1 MKDQNFKNHSKLVTG
16 YHGVLFVALVAL
28 LAGSVYH
35 LFRTT
40 SENLYLASLM
50 VLIAVILIVMAWY
63 VRTFPLKAQDRAI
76 RAEENMRHYV
86 MTGKLL
92 PSDLGMS
99 QIIALRFASDDE
111 FLPLMEK
118 ALKEKLSTKEIKS
131 SIKSWK
137 GDYYRVYF
145 RVRTKNS

>member
-1 MKDQNFKNHSKLVTG
+1 MKDQNFKNHAKLVTG
-16 YHGVLFVALVAL
+16 FHGVLFVALVAL

-50 VLIAVILIVMAWY
+50 VLIAIILILMAWY

-92 PSDLGMS
+92 PSDLRMS
-99 QIIALRFASDDE
+99 QIIALRFASDYE

-118 ALKEKLSTKEIKS
+118 ALKEKLSAKEIKS

-137 GDYYRVYF
+137 GDYYRV
-145 RVRTKNS
+145 

>member
-1 MKDQNFKNHSKLVTG
+1 MKNQNFKNHAKLVTG
-16 YHGVLFVALVAL
+16 FHGVLFVALVAL
-28 LAGSVYH
+28 LVGSVYH

-40 SENLYLASLM
+40 SENLYLASLT
-50 VLIAVILIVMAWY
+50 VLIAIILILMAWY

-92 PSDLGMS
+92 PSDLSMS

-111 FLPLMEK
+111 FLSLMEK
-118 ALKEKLSTKEIKS
+118 ALKEKLSAKEIKS

-137 GDYYRVYF
+137 GDYYRV
-145 RVRTKNS
+145 

>member
-1 MKDQNFKNHSKLVTG
+1 MKDQNFKNHAKLVTG
-16 YHGVLFVALVAL
+16 FHGVLFVALVAL

-50 VLIAVILIVMAWY
+50 VLIAIILILMAWY

-92 PSDLGMS
+92 PSDLRMS

-118 ALKEKLSTKEIKS
+118 ALKEKLSAKEIKS

-137 GDYYRVYF
+137 GDYYRV
-145 RVRTKNS
+145 

>member
-1 MKDQNFKNHSKLVTG
+1 MKNQNFKNHAKLVTG
-16 YHGVLFVALVAL
+16 FHGVLFVALVAL
-28 LAGSVYH
+28 LVGSVYH

-50 VLIAVILIVMAWY
+50 VLIAIILILMAWY

-92 PSDLGMS
+92 PSDLRMS

-111 FLPLMEK
+111 FLSLMEK
-118 ALKEKLSTKEIKS
+118 ALKEKLSAKEIKS

-137 GDYYRVYF
+137 GDYYRV
-145 RVRTKNS
+145 

>member
-1 MKDQNFKNHSKLVTG
+1 MKDQNFKNHAKLVTG
-16 YHGVLFVALVAL
+16 FHGVLFVALVAL

-50 VLIAVILIVMAWY
+50 VLVAIILIVMAWF

-92 PSDLGMS
+92 PSDLTMS

-118 ALKEKLSTKEIKS
+118 ALQEKLSAKEIKS
-131 SIKSWK
+131 SIKNWK
-137 GDYYRVYF
+137 ADQYRV
-145 RVRTKNS
+145 

>member
-1 MKDQNFKNHSKLVTG
+1 MKDQNFKNHAKLVTG
-16 YHGVLFVALVAL
+16 FHGVLFVSLVAL

-50 VLIAVILIVMAWY
+50 VLIAIILIVMAWY

-92 PSDLGMS
+92 PSDLRMS
-99 QIIALRFASDDE
+99 QIIALRFASDNE

-118 ALKEKLSTKEIKS
+118 ALKEKLSAKEIKS

-137 GDYYRVYF
+137 GDYYRV
-145 RVRTKNS
+145 

>member
-1 MKDQNFKNHSKLVTG
+1 MEDQNFKNHAKLVKG
-16 YHGVLFVALVAL
+16 FHGVLFVALVAL

-50 VLIAVILIVMAWY
+50 VLIAIILIVMAWY

-92 PSDLGMS
+92 PSNLTMS

-118 ALKEKLSTKEIKS
+118 ALKEKLSGKEIKS
-131 SIKSWK
+131 SIKNWK
-137 GDYYRVYF
+137 GDYYRV
-145 RVRTKNS
+145 

>member
-1 MKDQNFKNHSKLVTG
+1 MKDQNFKNHSKLVIG
-16 YHGVLFVALVAL
+16 FHGVLFVALVVL
-28 LAGSVYH
+28 LAVSVYH

-50 VLIAVILIVMAWY
+50 VLIAIILIVMAWY

-118 ALKEKLSTKEIKS
+118 ALKEKLSGKEIKS

-137 GDYYRVYF
+137 GDYYRV
-145 RVRTKNS
+145 

>member
-1 MKDQNFKNHSKLVTG
+1 MKDQNFKNHAKLVTG
-16 YHGVLFVALVAL
+16 FHGVLFVALVAL
-28 LAGSVYH
+28 LVGSVYH

-50 VLIAVILIVMAWY
+50 VLIAIILILMAWY

-76 RAEENMRHYV
+76 RAEENLRHYV

-92 PSDLGMS
+92 PSDLKMS

-111 FLPLMEK
+111 FLSLMEK
-118 ALKEKLSTKEIKS
+118 ALKEKLSAKEIKS

-137 GDYYRVYF
+137 GDYYRV
-145 RVRTKNS
+145 

>member
-1 MKDQNFKNHSKLVTG
+1 MKDQDFKNHSKLVIG
-16 YHGVLFVALVAL
+16 FHGVLFVALVVL

-50 VLIAVILIVMAWY
+50 VLIAIILIVMAWY

-111 FLPLMEK
+111 FLPLIEK
-118 ALKEKLSTKEIKS
+118 ALKEKLSGKEIKS

-137 GDYYRVYF
+137 GDYYRV
-145 RVRTKNS
+145 

>member
-1 MKDQNFKNHSKLVTG
+1 MKNQNFKNHAKLVTG
-16 YHGVLFVALVAL
+16 FHGVLFVALVAL
-28 LAGSVYH
+28 LVGSVYH

-50 VLIAVILIVMAWY
+50 VLIAIILILMAWY

-92 PSDLGMS
+92 PSDLSMS

-111 FLPLMEK
+111 FLSLMEK
-118 ALKEKLSTKEIKS
+118 ALKEKLSAKEIKS

-137 GDYYRVYF
+137 GDYYRV
-145 RVRTKNS
+145 

>member
-137 GDYYRVYF
+137 GDYYRV
-145 RVRTKNS
+145 

>member
-1 MKDQNFKNHSKLVTG
+1 MKDQNFKNHAKLVTG
-16 YHGVLFVALVAL
+16 FHGVLFVALVAL

-50 VLIAVILIVMAWY
+50 VLVAIILIVMAWY

-92 PSDLGMS
+92 PSALRMS

-111 FLPLMEK
+111 FLSLMEK
-118 ALKEKLSTKEIKS
+118 ALKEKLSAKEIKS

-137 GDYYRVYF
+137 GDYYRV
-145 RVRTKNS
+145 

>member
-1 MKDQNFKNHSKLVTG
+1 MKNQNFKNHAKLVTG
-16 YHGVLFVALVAL
+16 FHGVLFVALVAL

-50 VLIAVILIVMAWY
+50 VLTAIILIVMAWY
-63 VRTFPLKAQDRAI
+63 IRTFPLKAQDRAI

-92 PSDLGMS
+92 PSDLRMS

-118 ALKEKLSTKEIKS
+118 ALKEKLSAKEIKS

-137 GDYYRVYF
+137 GDYYRV
-145 RVRTKNS
+145 

>member
-1 MKDQNFKNHSKLVTG
+1 MKDQNFKNHAKLVTG
-16 YHGVLFVALVAL
+16 FHGVLFVALVAL
-28 LAGSVYH
+28 LVGSVYH

-50 VLIAVILIVMAWY
+50 VLVAIILILMAWY

-92 PSDLGMS
+92 PSDLRMS

-111 FLPLMEK
+111 FLSLMEK
-118 ALKEKLSTKEIKS
+118 ALKEKLSAKEIKS

-137 GDYYRVYF
+137 VDYYRV
-145 RVRTKNS
+145 

>member
-1 MKDQNFKNHSKLVTG
+1 MKDQNFKNHAKLVTG
-16 YHGVLFVALVAL
+16 FHGVLFVALVAL
-28 LAGSVYH
+28 LVGSVYH

-40 SENLYLASLM
+40 SENLYLASLTM
-50 VLIAVILIVMAWY
+50 LIAIILILMAWY

-92 PSDLGMS
+92 PSDLSMS

-111 FLPLMEK
+111 FLSLMEK
-118 ALKEKLSTKEIKS
+118 ALKEKLSAKEIKS

-137 GDYYRVYF
+137 GDYYRV
-145 RVRTKNS
+145 

>member
-1 MKDQNFKNHSKLVTG
+1 MKNQNFKNHAKLVTG
-16 YHGVLFVALVAL
+16 FHGVLFVALVAL

-50 VLIAVILIVMAWY
+50 VLIAIILFLMAWY

-92 PSDLGMS
+92 PSDLRMS

-118 ALKEKLSTKEIKS
+118 ALKENLSAKEIKS

-137 GDYYRVYF
+137 GDHYRV
-145 RVRTKNS
+145 

>member
-1 MKDQNFKNHSKLVTG
+1 MKDQNFKNHSKLVIG
-16 YHGVLFVALVAL
+16 FHVVLFVALVLL
-28 LAGSVYH
+28 LAASVYH

-50 VLIAVILIVMAWY
+50 VLIAIILIVMAWY

-111 FLPLMEK
+111 FLPLIEK
-118 ALKEKLSTKEIKS
+118 ALKEKLSGKEIKL

-137 GDYYRVYF
+137 GDYYRV
-145 RVRTKNS
+145 

>member
-1 MKDQNFKNHSKLVTG
+1 MKNQNFKNHAKLVTG
-16 YHGVLFVALVAL
+16 FHGVLFVALVAL
-28 LAGSVYH
+28 LVGSVYH

-40 SENLYLASLM
+40 SENLYLASLT
-50 VLIAVILIVMAWY
+50 VLIAIILILMAWY

-92 PSDLGMS
+92 PSDLRMS

-111 FLPLMEK
+111 FLSLMEK
-118 ALKEKLSTKEIKS
+118 ALKEKLSAKEIKS

-137 GDYYRVYF
+137 GDYYRV
-145 RVRTKNS
+145 

>member
-16 YHGVLFVALVAL
+16 FHGVLFVALIAL

-137 GDYYRVYF
+137 GDYYRV
-145 RVRTKNS
+145 

>member
-1 MKDQNFKNHSKLVTG
+1 MKDQNFKNHTKLVTG
-16 YHGVLFVALVAL
+16 FHGVLFVALVAL

-50 VLIAVILIVMAWY
+50 VLIAIILILMAWY

-92 PSDLGMS
+92 PSDLRMS

-111 FLPLMEK
+111 FLSLMEK
-118 ALKEKLSTKEIKS
+118 ALKEKLSAKEIKS

-137 GDYYRVYF
+137 GDYYRV
-145 RVRTKNS
+145 

>member
-1 MKDQNFKNHSKLVTG
+1 MKDQSFKNHAKLVTG
-16 YHGVLFVALVAL
+16 FHGVLFVALVAL

-50 VLIAVILIVMAWY
+50 VLIAIILILMAWY

-92 PSDLGMS
+92 PSDLRMS

-118 ALKEKLSTKEIKS
+118 ALKEKLSAKEIKS

-137 GDYYRVYF
+137 
-145 RVRTKNS
+145 

>member
-1 MKDQNFKNHSKLVTG
+1 MKDQNFKNHSKLVIG
-16 YHGVLFVALVAL
+16 FHGVLFVALVVL
-28 LAGSVYH
+28 LAASVYH

-50 VLIAVILIVMAWY
+50 VLIAIILIVMAWY

-111 FLPLMEK
+111 FLPLIEK
-118 ALKEKLSTKEIKS
+118 ALKEKLSGKEIKL

-137 GDYYRVYF
+137 GDYYRV
-145 RVRTKNS
+145 